1 MTAKPFSRRFRQA
14 GSLAAAVVLLGAV
27 ARAIPLDVFKQA
39 ISVLA
44 SAVWGS

>member
-1 MTAKPFSRRFRQA
+1 MTARPLARRFRLA
-14 GSLAAAVVLLGAV
+14 GSLAAAVVLLSAV
-27 ARAIPLDVFKQA
+27 ARTIPLDIFKQA

>member
-1 MTAKPFSRRFRQA
+1 MNPRPFTRQA
-14 GSLAAAVVLLGAV
+14 SRFAAVVVLLGAV
-27 ARAIPLDVFKQA
+27 ARAIPLDVLKRA

>member
-1 MTAKPFSRRFRQA
+1 MTARAFTRRFRLA
-14 GSLAAAVVLLGAV
+14 GSLAAAVVLLGAA
-27 ARAIPLDVFKQA
+27 ARTIPLDVLKHA

>member
-1 MTAKPFSRRFRQA
+1 MNSRPFTRRFRQA
-14 GSLAAAVVLLGAV
+14 GYLAAAVVLLGA
-27 ARAIPLDVFKQA
+27 ARAIPLDVFKRA